1 MGYYIYHDRVKNVFF
16 LDHCSKALHYSTFFS
31 IDVDNK
37 SNTRFWRMYKG
48 RTLHDS
54 LFEDNKVNIA
64 GQSEHDDW
72 YSIKILGIPKLITI
86 AVNAVQ
92 GFGSNYSYTSSSGY
106 DIADFFKS
114 EKDLE
119 SYLINYEKLLNV
131 LNHFIPNPVR
141 SSILVTSISINQPKA
156 AELYNIGS
164 PTSYKVPTGDNK
176 PSYSADFRTSS
187 GEHTYAQLMNLLC
200 PQLTFDH
207 YTQLNMPEV
216 NL

>member
-1 MGYYIYHDRVKNVFF
+1 MGYYIYHKRSENRFF
-16 LDHCSKALHYSTFFS
+16 LDHRSEPPYFSSFFN
-31 IDVDNK
+31 IDLAND
-37 SNTRFWRMYKG
+37 SNGKFWRMS
-48 RTLHDS
+48 RDRVLHDS
-54 LFEDNKVNIA
+54 LFESHMVNFA
-64 GQSEHDDW
+64 GQSEYDDW

-86 AVNAVQ
+86 AVNAAQ

-141 SSILVTSISINQPKA
+141 SSILVTSISINQPKVT
-156 AELYNIGS
+156 ELYNIGS